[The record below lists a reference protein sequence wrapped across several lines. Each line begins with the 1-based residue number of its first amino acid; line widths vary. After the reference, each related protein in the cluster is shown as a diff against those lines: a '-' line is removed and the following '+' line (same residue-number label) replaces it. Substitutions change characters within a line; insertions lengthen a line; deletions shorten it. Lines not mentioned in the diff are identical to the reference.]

1 MCFYFFIMKRNLIET
16 LLTKH
21 SVLLVPNEKWAFS
34 TSSSERVFKSLIIF
48 DLALIFNA
56 LKINIWFTFSKWLW
70 IQNNLIKN
78 KVAIKC
84 YYVIKNIFK
93 LLLMK
98 VLDSVAYLFFK
109 ELYNLFGK
117 KAIITHLAVLLE
129 GIYVIL
135 FLNNLREYH

>member
-48 DLALIFNA
+48 DLALIFYA

-84 YYVIKNIFK
+84 YYVIKNISK
-93 LLLMK
+93 HLLMK
-98 VLDSVAYLFFK
+98 VLDSVAYLFFN